1 MYSAESRLGRCFN
14 PHREDTVM
22 SVIVTVQFPVDDV
35 AKAIEGLH
43 ANASFFEQTTA
54 DTKSGGIISHRFVAG
69 EGELMVID
77 EWETAEQFHS
87 FFAAHPKI
95 GDVMGSIGM
104 SGPPTITV
112 YESVDAPGTV

>member
-1 MYSAESRLGRCFN
+1 
-14 PHREDTVM
+14 M

-95 GDVMGSIGM
+95 GDVIGSIGM

>member
-1 MYSAESRLGRCFN
+1 
-14 PHREDTVM
+14 
-22 SVIVTVQFPVDDV
+22 
-35 AKAIEGLH
+35 
-43 ANASFFEQTTA
+43 
-54 DTKSGGIISHRFVAG
+54 
-69 EGELMVID
+69 MVID